1 MALIVSGSVAG
12 YLVFTHGVL
21 LGDLAVVLGQDGA
34 RDGEGEGDEQHPGT
48 EGGDTA
54 PASFRSPDTSPHFTH
69 NFSRFLNVKFQDQQ
83 TINLCK
89 GREKCT
95 SDVSYRVHDTY
106 VRCEGSQIVACQK
119 NASPLFLIESSVLSI
134 FSLEFFFI

>member
-1 MALIVSGSVAG
+1 MEIMALIVSGSIAG

-69 NFSRFLNVKFQDQQ
+69 NFSRFLNVKFQDRSTNHQFMQ
-83 TINLCK
+83 
-89 GREKCT
+89 GERE
-95 SDVSYRVHDTY
+95 VYFR
-106 VRCEGSQIVACQK
+106 RFIQ
-119 NASPLFLIESSVLSI
+119 SS
-134 FSLEFFFI
+134 